1 MGGHLATVLA
11 RRGVQAI
18 HEHSSPKDPKEV
30 LKHIPGW
37 GIALLLVTVVAFT
50 VFSSTLE
57 YAIRLVMGTLAMVE
71 STETTTVEAYSAAP
85 PAYSDEDTTDMKKN
99 GQAPLLEIEIQTI
112 TTVKPLT
119 SSIRRTIKHIKSVGG
134 CAARWRGVG
143 IFFLYVFLTA
153 IISAPLASFL
163 RFLPKPCNGIFAD
176 IIASVITARLHATW
190 THKVISMPSS
200 KSIRERMISRAQW
213 KELMVP
219 TALSVGA
226 QTTGVCAIA
235 MVFRVSGMLVHDL
248 HQNDAAPKWTL
259 PILALVPGSL
269 TAIVLGL
276 FMMFPAYVS
285 LVRKEA
291 SMLPEEEET
300 IVNFDRSFGGRLTQ
314 AGTAATLRES
324 WQSFTWEARRRLIK
338 LYVKFFFIM
347 SGVMF
352 VFVHVLLLELYI
364 VAGKEIKDYARSVHQ
379 EIKRAL

>member
-1 MGGHLATVLA
+1 MVGHLATVLA
-11 RRGVQAI
+11 RRGVQAVSTAV
-18 HEHSSPKDPKEV
+18 HEHAPKDPKEV

-57 YAIRLVMGTLAMVE
+57 YSIRLVTGTLAMVE
-71 STETTTVEAYSAAP
+71 STETSVAP
-85 PAYSDEDTTDMKKN
+85 PAYTDENTTDMKKD
-99 GQAPLLEIEIQTI
+99 GQAPLLEIEMQTI
-112 TTVKPLT
+112 TTGKPLT

-143 IFFLYVFLTA
+143 IFVLYVFLTA
-153 IISAPLASFL
+153 TISAPLASFL

-176 IIASVITARLHATW
+176 MIASVITARLHANW

-200 KSIRERMISRAQW
+200 KSIRERMVSRAQW
-213 KELMVP
+213 KELMIP

-235 MVFRVSGMLVHDL
+235 MVFRISGLLVRDL

-259 PILALVPGSL
+259 PILAIVPGTL

-347 SGVMF
+347 SAVMF
-352 VFVHVLLLELYI
+352 VFVHVLMLELYM